1 MTEFQKL
8 VRDKIPDIIR
18 KQGETA
24 HIRILE
30 DTEYRQALENK
41 LNEEVAEFY
50 ESKTL
55 EELADVL
62 EVVYALAES
71 QGASVQDLLKIY
83 EKKHSERGGFSKK
96 IFLIAKE

>member
-8 VRDKIPDIIR
+8 VRDKIPDMIR

-24 HIRILE
+24 HIRILA

>member
-1 MTEFQKL
+1 MTEFHKL
-8 VRDKIPDIIR
+8 VRDKIPDMIR

-41 LNEEVAEFY
+41 LDEEAAEFH
-50 ESKTL
+50 ESKKL
-55 EELADVL
+55 EELADIL
-62 EVVYALAES
+62 EVIYALAES
-71 QGASVQDLLKIY
+71 QGASVQELLNVY
-83 EKKHSERGGFSKK
+83 EKKHNKRGGFSKK

>member
-30 DTEYRQALENK
+30 DTEYRQSLENK

-71 QGASVQDLLKIY
+71 QGASVQDLLKVY

>member
-8 VRDKIPDIIR
+8 VRDKIPDMIR

-30 DTEYRQALENK
+30 DTEYRLALENK

-71 QGASVQDLLKIY
+71 QGASVQDLLKVY

>member
-71 QGASVQDLLKIY
+71 QGASVQDLLKVY

>member
-1 MTEFQKL
+1 M
-8 VRDKIPDIIR
+8 RDKIPDIIR

-71 QGASVQDLLKIY
+71 QGASVQDLLKVY

>member
-1 MTEFQKL
+1 MTEFHKL
-8 VRDKIPDIIR
+8 VRDRIPDLIHE
-18 KQGETA
+18 QGETT

-30 DTEYRQALENK
+30 DDEYLQALENK
-41 LNEEVAEFY
+41 LDEEVAEFHGN
-50 ESKTL
+50 KNL

-71 QGASVQDLLKIY
+71 QGASVQELLNVY
-83 EKKHSERGGFSKK
+83 EKKHNERGGFSKK